1 MNIATRL
8 IHGDLENEDI
18 YGSLKSPVYDSVAFE
33 FKSAKAIEDAF
44 LGRTLAHSY
53 SRISNPTISELEK
66 RLALVSGAYG
76 VVAVSSGMAAISNVI
91 LSIAGSGANV
101 ITSPYLFGNT
111 YSLFEK
117 TLKRFGLITK
127 YVNFSDIKSI
137 ENAIDD
143 KTVAI
148 FFETIT
154 NPQLA
159 VFDIEKIVEI
169 ANRHNILT
177 ILDNTLATFYLF
189 SSKKWGINI
198 EIISTTKWV
207 SGGATS
213 VGGAI
218 FDYGNFDWLKNPW
231 IKDDAERYGKNA
243 LLVRLKREVF
253 RNTGGCLSPHN
264 AYLQLLGL
272 ESLTLRIEKSSNNAL
287 TLAEKLKNHPRV
299 KKVNYPALKESN
311 YYNNAKKYLNNFY
324 GSIFTIELENKEKCF
339 SFLDNLKII
348 RKATNLHDNKTLA
361 IHPASTIFCEY
372 SKEKRMELGVSEGM
386 VRISC
391 GIEDVD
397 DLYVDIIKALEVI

>member
-1 MNIATRL
+1 MNIATKL
-8 IHGDLENEDI
+8 IHGNLENEDV
-18 YGSLKSPVYDSVAFE
+18 YGSLKSPIYDSVAFE

-44 LGRTLAHSY
+44 FGRTLAHSY

-66 RLALVSGAYG
+66 RLTLASEAYG

-91 LSIAGSGANV
+91 LSIAGSGANI

-127 YVNFSDIKSI
+127 YVDFSNINSI

-169 ANRHNILT
+169 ANRYNILT

-272 ESLTLRIEKSSNNAL
+272 ESLILRIEKSSINAL
-287 TLAEKLKNHPRV
+287 ILSEKLKDHPKV
-299 KKVNYPALKESN
+299 KRINYPGLGESK
-311 YYNNAKKYLNNFY
+311 YYNNAKKYLNKFY
-324 GSIFTIELENKEKCF
+324 GSILTIELENKEKCF
-339 SFLDNLKII
+339 KFIDNLKII